1 MIESIIDSI
10 IHISSTIACGYN
22 GYIIELHR
30 IQYIYVLCGMDQS
43 ESQLS
48 SSTYP
53 RQYHKY
59 QIIKQHDQKRF
70 MID

>member
-30 IQYIYVLCGMDQS
+30 IQYICIMWYGPIRKP
-43 ESQLS
+43 
-48 SSTYP
+48 T
-53 RQYHKY
+53 K
-59 QIIKQHDQKRF
+59 
-70 MID
+70 